1 LHSSTQITGTGGENK
16 MASTVEEFMSS
27 LGPEV
32 SDQLSTNLGIDK
44 NAAQQMLPKIAP
56 MILGGL
62 LGRGR

>member
-1 LHSSTQITGTGGENK
+1 